1 MFQVKAT
8 DGNGLWSDHVVEIS
22 LNRLPAWYESW
33 YAYTVYVLCI
43 LAITYYFYRMVRN
56 RIRMR
61 QAIAMGKIERQKIEE
76 INHAKLQFFTNITH
90 ELLTPLSI
98 ISASVD
104 ELKEEIPS
112 SSRLLQV
119 MENNTSRL
127 IRLIQ
132 QILEFRKVENGKLK
146 LKVSCGNI
154 SLFLKNSV
162 LAFAP
167 LVKKKK
173 LSISLEATEECSG
186 YFDVDKLD
194 KIIYNLLS
202 NAAKYTPE
210 GGAITLCQ
218 SYDEETG
225 LLKNHCQQ
233 SGRMY
238 SGRKTGTFVRTVL

>member
-1 MFQVKAT
+1 
-8 DGNGLWSDHVVEIS
+8 
-22 LNRLPAWYESW
+22 
-33 YAYTVYVLCI
+33 
-43 LAITYYFYRMVRN
+43 
-56 RIRMR
+56 MR

-167 LVKKKK
+167 LDK
-173 LSISLEATEECSG
+173 EE
-186 YFDVDKLD
+186 
-194 KIIYNLLS
+194 KIIYFF
-202 NAAKYTPE
+202 
-210 GGAITLCQ
+210 GG
-218 SYDEETG
+218 D
-225 LLKNHCQQ
+225 
-233 SGRMY
+233 
-238 SGRKTGTFVRTVL
+238 